1 LIRVASARIGRATRE
16 QQDAIA
22 AVVLAEQNCTAAD
35 ESLERAQSTVSA
47 AQHDMAKTPGIEQ
60 VRLWRDVAVER
71 CGEAQLYLT
80 DCHEVLDEARN
91 NLKIAN
97 AALTKLNLQHDQL
110 MDRKKRIVKNTL
122 GIQETLT
129 DDDRNAQATRTTFG
143 VALVES
149 REGMIL

>member
-1 LIRVASARIGRATRE
+1 
-16 QQDAIA
+16 
-22 AVVLAEQNCTAAD
+22 
-35 ESLERAQSTVSA
+35 
-47 AQHDMAKTPGIEQ
+47 
-60 VRLWRDVAVER
+60 
-71 CGEAQLYLT
+71 
-80 DCHEVLDEARN
+80 VLDDARN